1 MSDDEIEWFNGK
13 EREICYIS
21 DADEDN
27 YRDDEDEGQL
37 GKSR

>member
-13 EREICYIS
+13 ETEICYIS

-27 YRDDEDEGQL
+27 YEDEGQL
-37 GKSR
+37 GESR